1 MKNTFVKVL
10 SFLMALTMIVGMFSA
25 ITVSAADECTHTKGE
40 VVKTVAPTCQTSGY
54 TVRLCA
60 DCGEEYIP
68 ADEIV
73 LASPE
78 YHNIKH
84 TEATAA
90 TCLKDATTAGKKCQV
105 EGCNYVPENEGVQV
119 VEGSQKEHSFKRVKV
134 AATCDAAA
142 RYEYVCAVCN
152 NTAEKINELVNKTDA
167 DGNPAPETK
176 WVGTQTYEQFQATAI
191 AGEGA
196 LNPNHTILTWEI
208 VTVPVMDKTAQ
219 TCTDGLMKGTCEHC
233 DYTEEKVIPVAH
245 EFTLDLNPNNS
256 ACADYVSGKACAI
269 CGAISADAVV
279 NEEPTDHA
287 NDANNVITG
296 KFTATLPTKLDGS
309 KFTFAELEALGFELG
324 DDFYKASTC
333 TETGYALTECLC
345 GQIYIAII
353 PVDANAH
360 KDTSLTWGDIQW
372 PTTCTEA
379 AVKVGQCHNY
389 DNCGYEKTTV
399 VYPAAAS
406 AHKIDNKTEAP
417 TCTAVGYST
426 AACTNK
432 FVSNGVEV
440 TCAHGREAD
449 GTPSKFAYKDELGHA
464 WGEPTYKS
472 GHCGVTTGEYKI
484 VYEKQCATCELT
496 VDLNLDEDA
505 EAIAKINAIEHVYT
519 EIVVPANCASPEFVR
534 KICTI
539 CEHTVDNDPAEGA
552 KKDETVH
559 VYDITIADSIVMV
572 VKAPTCTATGITTI
586 KCANPACTATAVETS
601 KNVETA
607 KIAHTEEAGS
617 KLETTEFVKCT
628 VEDCTDASHCHVEGH
643 PTTKHNH
650 YSVVTENTP
659 ATCQAVGYKNNGKW
673 CTVCGANTKAPT
685 EIKVDATAHV
695 GTKTL
700 IGTTAST
707 CQADGTFTYT
717 TTCCGIVTE
726 KNADDPKWDA
736 CFKVTKNVDY
746 EAPTCTEAGNHAYVA
761 CAGCDAYKP
770 LTVVVGDC
778 QLNCSNHQ
786 AINDKQTNVYTIAAL
801 GHDWVKQNAVAEKCD
816 TNGTKEYFDCSRCT
830 LVTFDKVKTYDTADD
845 ETDNTKNENLQ
856 FLAALEIVAHGATYN
871 QKFTKVDATCT
882 STGIAA
888 TKADGSAWCTKCD
901 VDANGNGLWITPKA
915 PHTDS
920 TVEINKTTDAKYDC
934 TKPYAVVT
942 SCTVCGNVTA
952 YDFDEPANEAHEFAK
967 DADGNYIWNEQA
979 LATGEFACKNDTME
993 TRACTNANCKYTEER
1008 VKTAKTGCWT
1018 YKGATP
1024 AQIAAGAQ
1032 KYTIDLSCDKISEF
1046 VGFTCGDCGQ
1056 EIKAEMAVHTPV
1068 SVDKDATCD
1077 EDGYHIEYCKVC
1089 NSDKVAV
1096 NTKIDKLDDDGKH
1109 TFGADSEVLEYKPA
1123 TPTEEGFKKYTCALC
1138 GKEAVEV
1145 IPASATIVITGTLSA
1160 KEVAAGT
1167 TVEYVVNFS
1176 GVDFEFNTLKLNI
1189 AYNSSYLT
1197 FVSASTTLEG
1207 AKVYT
1212 NVNAD
1217 GLGITL
1223 AVPYTADGEEQKA
1236 MTSVDGSDVVT
1247 VVFQANSY
1255 AIGKTNLDVTKLNDA
1270 AYACEAAELKILGR
1284 GNLNGDTLVT
1294 VEDALAVSKKFGT
1307 ADVYA
1312 DINGDGIVD
1321 VDDFALV
1328 ATFAASNQTA
1338 KDYLV
1343 MVGTYGEIEA
1353 TIDAL
1358 YETSKLADVNKDGR
1372 QDINDYWYITL
1383 YIETALNEA
1392 DYDDLGFASVYELVI
1407 SVMSYLALGTPS
1419 NP

>member
-25 ITVSAADECTHTKGE
+25 ITVSAADECAHTKGE
-40 VVKTVAPTCQTSGY
+40 VVETVAPTCQENGY
-54 TVRLCA
+54 TVFTCA
-60 DCGEEYIP
+60 ECGEKYIP
-68 ADEIV
+68 ADTVV
-73 LASPE
+73 LASEE
-78 YHNIKH
+78 YHDIKD

-90 TCLKDATTAGKKCQV
+90 TCLKDATTAGKMCQV
-105 EGCNYVPENEGVQV
+105 KGCGYVPENEGVQV
-119 VEGSQKEHSFKRVKV
+119 VANTQKEHSFKRVKV
-134 AATCDAAA
+134 AATCDTGA
-142 RYEYVCAVCN
+142 RYEYVCATCN
-152 NTAEKINELVNKTDA
+152 LTAEKINELVTKEDE

-176 WVGTQTYEQFQATAI
+176 WVGTQTYEQFEKTPI
-191 AGEGA
+191 TGEDA
-196 LNPNHTILTWEI
+196 LNPDHATLAWEI
-208 VTVPVMDKTAQ
+208 VTVPVMDKTAK

-233 DYTEEKVIPVAH
+233 DYTQEKVIPVEH

-269 CGAISADAVV
+269 CGEISADAVV

-287 NDANNVITG
+287 NDGNKEFTG

-333 TETGYALTECLC
+333 TETGYVLTECLC

-360 KDTSLTWGDIQW
+360 KDTSLVWGDIQW

-389 DNCGYEKTTV
+389 INCGYEKTTV
-399 VYPAAAS
+399 VYAAAAS

-432 FVSNGVEV
+432 FVSNSVEI
-440 TCAHGREAD
+440 TCTHGREAD
-449 GTPSKFAYKDELGHA
+449 GTPSKFAYKDELGHT

-472 GHCGVTTGEYKI
+472 GLCGSA
-484 VYEKQCATCELT
+484 VYEKQCSVCEAK
-496 VDLNLDEDA
+496 EDVA
-505 EAIAKINAIEHVYT
+505 EPEGIEHIYT

-539 CEHTVDNDPAEGA
+539 CEHPEDLDPAEGA

-559 VYDITIADSIVMV
+559 VYDITVADSIVMV

-607 KIAHTEEAGS
+607 KIAHTEVSGS
-617 KLETTEFVKCT
+617 KIEWNEETETW
-628 VEDCTDASHCHVEGH
+628 D
-643 PTTKHNH
+643 
-650 YSVVTENTP
+650 VTAGQTN
-659 ATCQAVGYKNNGKW
+659 ATCKAVGYKNNGKF
-673 CTVCGANTKAPT
+673 CTVCGATTKAPT

-700 IGTTAST
+700 IGSTAST

-726 KNADDPKWDA
+726 KNAADPKWDA

-746 EAPTCTEAGNHAYVA
+746 KAPTCTEAGNHAYVA
-761 CAGCDAYKP
+761 CAGCDAYKS
-770 LTVVVGDC
+770 LTVVVGECD
-778 QLNCSNHQ
+778 LDCSNHQ
-786 AINDKQTNVYTIAAL
+786 AINDKQTNVYTIPAL
-801 GHDWVKQNAVAEKCD
+801 THDWVKQNAVAETCN

-845 ETDNTKNENLQ
+845 ETDNTKNENVQ

-871 QKFTKVDATCT
+871 QKFTKVNATCT

-901 VDANGNGLWITPKA
+901 IHKATDCPCGDKHNGIVVGVDGLWVTEKA
-915 PHTDS
+915 AHTDS
-920 TVEINKTTDAKYDC
+920 TVELNKETDDNYDC
-934 TKPYAVVT
+934 TKPHAVVT

-952 YDFDEPANEAHEFAK
+952 SDFDEPAKEAHVFAK
-967 DADGNYIWNEQA
+967 DADGKDIWEIKTPDNTQ
-979 LATGEFACKNDTME
+979 GEYTCNTNTMK
-993 TRACTNANCKYTEER
+993 TRTCTNPNCTVTEEELE
-1008 VKTAKTGCWT
+1008 TAKTGCWT

-1032 KYTIDLSCDKISEF
+1032 KYAIDLSCDKIAEF
-1046 VGFTCGDCGQ
+1046 VGFTCGDCG
-1056 EIKAEMAVHTPV
+1056 EEVKAEMAVHSPV

-1096 NTKIDKLDDDGKH
+1096 NTKIDKLDADGKH
-1109 TFGADSEVLEYKPA
+1109 TFGANSIVLEIKPA
-1123 TPTEEGFKKYTCALC
+1123 TLTEAGYKKYTCSVC
-1138 GKEAVEV
+1138 EKEAIEV
-1145 IPASATIVITGTLSA
+1145 LPASANIVITGTLSA
-1160 KEVAAGT
+1160 EEVVAGN

-1176 GVDFEFNTLKLNI
+1176 GVDFEFNSLKLNI
-1189 AYNSSYLT
+1189 AYNANRFT

-1207 AKVYT
+1207 AVINT
-1212 NVNAD
+1212 SVNAN
-1217 GLGITL
+1217 GLGLTI
-1223 AVPYTADGEEQKA
+1223 AVPYNVDGIEQKA
-1236 MTSVDGSDVVT
+1236 ATTVEGTDVVT
-1247 VVFQANSY
+1247 LVFQANNY
-1255 AIGKTNLDVTKLNDA
+1255 AIGEAEFRATTKINNVD
-1270 AYACEAAELKILGR
+1270 YVSEKAETTVLGR
-1284 GNLNGDTLVT
+1284 GNLNGDTLIT
-1294 VEDALAVSKKFGT
+1294 VEDALAISKKFGT
-1307 ADVYA
+1307 ADAYA

-1321 VDDFALV
+1321 LDDFALV

-1343 MVGTYGEIEA
+1343 MVGTYAEIAE
-1353 TIDAL
+1353 TIEAL
-1358 YETSKLADVNKDGR
+1358 YETSKLADVNRDGR
-1372 QDINDYWYITL
+1372 QDINDYWCITL
-1383 YIETALNEA
+1383 YIEEALNTA
-1392 DYDDLGFASVYELVI
+1392 DYDEIYFASVYDLVI
-1407 SVMSYLALGTPS
+1407 AVMSYLALGGI
-1419 NP
+1419 

>member
-25 ITVSAADECTHTKGE
+25 ITVSAADECAHTKGE
-40 VVKTVAPTCQTSGY
+40 VVETVAPTCQENGY
-54 TVRLCA
+54 TVYTCA
-60 DCGEEYIP
+60 ECGEKYIP
-68 ADEIV
+68 ADTVV
-73 LASPE
+73 LASEE
-78 YHNIKH
+78 YHDIKD

-105 EGCNYVPENEGVQV
+105 KGCDYVPENEGVQV
-119 VEGSQKEHSFKRVKV
+119 VADTQKEHAFKRVKV
-134 AATCDAAA
+134 AATCAEGA
-142 RYEYVCAVCN
+142 RYEYVCATCN
-152 NTAEKINELVNKTDA
+152 LTAEKINELVTKEDE

-176 WVGTQTYEQFQATAI
+176 WVGTQTYEKFAAEAI
-191 AGEGA
+191 ASEPA
-196 LNPNHTILTWEI
+196 KNPNHLILAWEI
-208 VTVPVMDKTAQ
+208 VTVPVMDKTAK
-219 TCTDGLMKGTCEHC
+219 TCTDGLMKGTCANC
-233 DYTEEKVIPVAH
+233 DYVEEKVIPVAH

-256 ACADYVSGKACAI
+256 ACADYVSGKACAV
-269 CGAISADAVV
+269 CGEISADAVV
-279 NEEPTDHA
+279 NEEPTEHVNA
-287 NDANNVITG
+287 GNKTFTG

-345 GQIYIAII
+345 GQIYIAVI

-360 KDTSLTWGDIQW
+360 KDASLAWGSIQW

-379 AVKVGQCHNY
+379 AVKVGKCANY
-389 DNCGYEKTTV
+389 AVCGYEKTTV
-399 VYPAAAS
+399 VYAAAAS
-406 AHKIDNKTEAP
+406 AHNIDNKTEAP

-432 FVSNGVEV
+432 FVSNGVEI
-440 TCAHGREAD
+440 TCTHGREAD
-449 GTPSKFAYKDELGHA
+449 GTPSKFAYKDELGHT

-472 GHCGVTTGEYKI
+472 GSCGSA
-484 VYEKQCATCELT
+484 VYEKQCSVCE
-496 VDLNLDEDA
+496 VKEDVA
-505 EAIAKINAIEHVYT
+505 EPEGIEHIYT

-534 KICTI
+534 KICNI
-539 CEHTVDNDPAEGA
+539 CEHTVDNAPAEGA
-552 KKDETVH
+552 EKDETVH
-559 VYDITIADSIVMV
+559 VYDITDTDSIVMV

-586 KCANPACTATAVETS
+586 KCANSACTATAVETS

-607 KIAHTEEAGS
+607 KIAHTEKAGS
-617 KLETTEFVKCT
+617 KVEWDETNEKW
-628 VEDCTDASHCHVEGH
+628 
-643 PTTKHNH
+643 
-650 YSVVTENTP
+650 VVTETQTN
-659 ATCQAVGYKNNGKW
+659 ATCQAVGYKSNGKF
-673 CTVCGANTKAPT
+673 CTVCGATTKAPS

-700 IGTTAST
+700 IGSTAST

-726 KNADDPKWDA
+726 KNAADPKWDA
-736 CFKVTKNVDY
+736 CFKVTKNVPY
-746 EAPTCTEAGNHAYVA
+746 KAPTCTEAGNHAYVA
-761 CAGCDAYKP
+761 CAGCDAYKS
-770 LTVVVGDC
+770 LTVVTTGC
-778 QLNCSNHQ
+778 ELNCTNHQ

-801 GHDWVKQNAVAEKCD
+801 GHDWVKQDAVKETCD
-816 TNGTKEYFDCSRCT
+816 TNGTKEYYDCSRCT

-845 ETDNTKNENLQ
+845 ETDNTKNENVQ
-856 FLAALEIVAHGATYN
+856 FLAAVEVVAHGNAYN

-901 VDANGNGLWITPKA
+901 VNADGTGKWITPKA
-915 PHTDS
+915 SHTDS
-920 TVEINKTTDAKYDC
+920 TVEINKAGTAKYDC
-934 TKPYAVVT
+934 TKPHAVVT
-942 SCTVCGNVTA
+942 SCTVCGNVTD
-952 YDFDEPANEAHEFAK
+952 YDFDEPAKEAHVFAK
-967 DADGNYIWNEQA
+967 DADGKDVWVIKTPDNTQ
-979 LATGEFACKNDTME
+979 GEYTCNTDTMK
-993 TRACTNANCKYTEER
+993 TRTCTNTNCTVTEEELE
-1008 VKTAKTGCWT
+1008 TAKTGCWT

-1032 KYTIDLSCDKISEF
+1032 KYAIDLSCDKIAEF
-1046 VGFTCGDCGQ
+1046 VGFTCGDCG
-1056 EIKAEMAVHTPV
+1056 EEVKAEMAVHSIV

-1077 EDGYHIEYCKVC
+1077 EAGFHIEYCSACK
-1089 NSDKVAV
+1089 SDEVAV
-1096 NTKIDKLDDDGKH
+1096 NVVYDKLDAEGKH
-1109 TFGADSEVLEYKPA
+1109 TFSDTNSTILEYKPA
-1123 TPTEEGFKKYTCALC
+1123 TPTEAGFKKYTCAIC
-1138 GKEAVEV
+1138 EKEAVEV

-1189 AYNSSYLT
+1189 AYNSGYLT

-1343 MVGTYGEIEA
+1343 MVGTYAEIAE
-1353 TIDAL
+1353 TIETL

-1383 YIETALNEA
+1383 YIEDALNAA

-1407 SVMSYLALGTPS
+1407 SVMSYLALGTP
-1419 NP
+1419 

>member
-40 VVKTVAPTCQTSGY
+40 IVKTVPPTCQTSGY

-78 YHNIKH
+78 YHDIKH

-90 TCLKDATTAGKKCQV
+90 TCLKDATTAGKICQV
-105 EGCNYVPENEGVQV
+105 EGCGYVPENEGVQV
-119 VEGSQKEHSFKRVKV
+119 VAGSQKEHSFKRVKV
-134 AATCDAAA
+134 AATCDAPA

-152 NTAEKINELVNKTDA
+152 NTAEKINELVNKTDE

-176 WVGTQTYEQFQATAI
+176 WVGTQTYEQFKATAI

-196 LNPNHTILTWEI
+196 LNPDHTILTWEI
-208 VTVPVMDKTAQ
+208 VTVPVMDKTAK
-219 TCTDGLMKGTCEHC
+219 TCTDGLMKGSCAHC

-245 EFTLDLNPNNS
+245 EFTINLNPNNS
-256 ACADYVSGKACAI
+256 ACADYVSGFACAI
-269 CGAISADAVV
+269 CGEISSDAVV
-279 NEEPTDHA
+279 NEEPTEHA
-287 NDANNVITG
+287 NAGNKVFTG

-353 PVDANAH
+353 PVDADAH
-360 KDTSLTWGDIQW
+360 KDANLDWGDTQW

-379 AVKVGQCHNY
+379 AVKVGKCVNY
-389 DNCGYEKTTV
+389 AVCGYEKTTV

-417 TCTAVGYST
+417 TCTDVGYST

-432 FVSNGVEV
+432 FVSDGVEV

-449 GTPSKFAYKDELGHA
+449 GTPSKFAYKDELGHT

-472 GHCGVTTGEYKI
+472 GVCGSA
-484 VYEKQCATCELT
+484 VYEKQCSVCE
-496 VDLNLDEDA
+496 VKEDVA
-505 EAIAKINAIEHVYT
+505 EPEGIEHVYT

-539 CEHTVDNDPAEGA
+539 CEHTVDNAPAEGA
-552 KKDETVH
+552 EKDETVH
-559 VYDITIADSIVMV
+559 VYDITVAASIVAV

-607 KIAHTEEAGS
+607 KIAHTEVSGS
-617 KLETTEFVKCT
+617 KIEWDEANETW
-628 VEDCTDASHCHVEGH
+628 
-643 PTTKHNH
+643 
-650 YSVVTENTP
+650 VVTSGQTN
-659 ATCQAVGYKNNGKW
+659 ATCQAVGYKNNGKF
-673 CTVCGANTKAPT
+673 CTVCGATTKAPT

-707 CQADGTFTYT
+707 CQADGTNTYT

-726 KNADDPKWDA
+726 KNAADPKWDA
-736 CFKVTKNVDY
+736 CFKVTKNVPY
-746 EAPTCTEAGNHAYVA
+746 KAPTCTEAGNHAYVA

-770 LTVVVGDC
+770 LTVVTTGC
-778 QLNCSNHQ
+778 SLNCSNHQ

-801 GHDWVKQNAVAEKCD
+801 GHDWVKQDAVPEDCD

-871 QKFTKVDATCT
+871 QKFTAVAATCT

-901 VDANGNGLWITPKA
+901 VNADGTGKWITPKA

-920 TVEINKTTDAKYDC
+920 TVELNKTTDDNYDC
-934 TKPYAVVT
+934 TKPHAVVT

-952 YDFDEPANEAHEFAK
+952 YDFDEPAEEAHEFAK
-967 DADGNYIWNEQA
+967 DADGKDIWVEQA
-979 LATGEFACKNDTME
+979 LATGEYSCKNDTME

-1046 VGFTCGDCGQ
+1046 VGFTCGECGE
-1056 EIKAEMAVHTPV
+1056 EIKAEMAVHTIV

-1089 NSDKVAV
+1089 NSDEVAV
-1096 NTKIDKLDDDGKH
+1096 NTKYNKLDADGKH
-1109 TFGADSEVLEYKPA
+1109 TFGADSVVLEIKPA
-1123 TPTEEGFKKYTCALC
+1123 TPTEDGFKKYTCALC

-1160 KEVAAGT
+1160 EEVAAGT

-1223 AVPYTADGEEQKA
+1223 AVPYSADGEEQKA

-1247 VVFQANSY
+1247 VVFQANNY
-1255 AIGKTNLDVTKLNDA
+1255 AIGQTIVDVTKLNDA

-1343 MVGTYGEIEA
+1343 MVGTYAEIAE
-1353 TIDAL
+1353 TIETL

-1383 YIETALNEA
+1383 YIEEALNDA
-1392 DYDDLGFASVYELVI
+1392 DYDELGFASVYELVI
-1407 SVMSYLALGTPS
+1407 TVMSYLALGTP
-1419 NP
+1419 